1 MITRVSIEAT
11 EQQFLVNS
19 TSLGRPNYQQLSI
32 QYRVSPFFS
41 FVVVL
46 KQFCRV
52 VCCLRAESCSAF
64 FLVVCRVELWVC
76 SFWLFGYEFAP
87 VLCFRLGLG
96 CGIVI
101 SIRQF
106 ISLEP
111 ASLPPCTRC
120 SQGVLTVWRR
130 YRSCT
135 HTVHML
141 TFLSYLLDSTL
152 KSYLRATAR

>member
-64 FLVVCRVELWVC
+64 FLVVCRVELRCV
-76 SFWLFGYEFAP
+76 
-87 VLCFRLGLG
+87 CFRGFNLSLG
-96 CGIVI
+96 CLVMSLLLCCVFDLVLGVVLSSASVNLFPWSQPAFLPVHGAAKVYSQFDDGTVAVRI
-101 SIRQF
+101 QF
-106 ISLEP
+106 I
-111 ASLPPCTRC
+111 C
-120 SQGVLTVWRR
+120 
-130 YRSCT
+130 
-135 HTVHML
+135 
-141 TFLSYLLDSTL
+141 
-152 KSYLRATAR
+152 